1 MTSWHRQLS
10 GSKLEKRRLQGR
22 ERFAQRKALKLD
34 APYEK
39 VNYLDILERD
49 GWHCQLC
56 GLAISKVVKY
66 PDPMSAS
73 LDHILPLTAG
83 GHHIAANLQAAH
95 MGCNAAKSNRPVG
108 DQLRMIA

>member
-1 MTSWHRQLS
+1 M
-10 GSKLEKRRLQGR
+10 
-22 ERFAQRKALKLD
+22 
-34 APYEK
+34 
-39 VNYLDILERD
+39 NYLDILERD

-95 MGCNAAKSNRPVG
+95 MGCNAAKSNRPAG